1 MGKNINEIITKYLS
15 EITSDDFHRYKSWD
29 NCFQAFSVSKQSEIQ
44 ILELAF
50 YLASWGM
57 YRGSGGL
64 LQKNHLVHKGAVDI
78 LFSKSNQKLKCNET
92 TEIKKE
98 NIKAILS
105 VKEELA
111 KHYSNIYFTKGTN
124 KPKPISPTDTLLSK
138 IMLGTLGS
146 VPAYD
151 RYFIEGI
158 KEMKLQHTG
167 FNEASLTELF
177 NFLDKNKSEIEQ
189 AQKLIKTKTQSHY
202 PLMKILDMYFWQ
214 IGYDKEVKRK
224 NRRKGNDFK
233 NDKCPTLFASTLPKP
248 HDPALQ
254 PKLCQRACK
263 AIAP

>member
-1 MGKNINEIITKYLS
+1 MYNTKYIEIKTTKYLS
-15 EITSDDFHRYKSWD
+15 GIIGDEFHRYKSWD
-29 NCFQAFSVSKQSEIQ
+29 NCFHKFSVSSQSENQ

-64 LQKNHLVHKGAVDI
+64 LQKNHLIHKGAVDI

-105 VKEELA
+105 VKQELA
-111 KHYSNIYFTKGTN
+111 KHYSNIYFTKGAD
-124 KPKPISPTDTLLSK
+124 KPKPISATDTLLSK
-138 IMLGTLGS
+138 IMLGTLGC

-151 RYFIEGI
+151 RYFIEGL
-158 KEMKLQHTG
+158 KEMKIQHTR

-177 NFLDKNKSEIEQ
+177 NFIDKNKSEIEQ
-189 AQKLIKTKTQSHY
+189 AQKLIKTKTQRHY

-214 IGYDKEVKRK
+214 IGYDKEVKEK
-224 NRRKGNDFK
+224 KQKKGK
-233 NDKCPTLFASTLPKP
+233 
-248 HDPALQ
+248 
-254 PKLCQRACK
+254 
-263 AIAP
+263 